1 MKRDYLSYSAL
12 KAFAKSPNHYLQYV
26 QREFQETNAMKRSLD
41 KEQILHS
48 LTNCMAMLQV
58 AHDHLQAMSK

>member
-1 MKRDYLSYSAL
+1 MTDFEKYELRRLATMTKDTRDQA
-12 KAFAKSPNHYLQYV
+12 AA
-26 QREFQETNAMKRSLD
+26 AMKRSLD
-41 KEQILHS
+41 REQILHS